1 MRIYRPGILLQS
13 RRRGRIERAWPVPSA
28 VGERDYANS
37 RRPCSGPNSLMNFYV
52 KRLRLLTARRILSN
66 SDSVLVVAGG
76 LTDRACLL
84 EAGFTNAAI
93 SNLDQQE
100 GSADYEPF
108 RWMHLDAEKIA
119 VDDAS
124 FDWVIVHAGL
134 HHLSV
139 PAAGICEM
147 FRVARKGIVCF
158 EARDS
163 WAMRLAKRASLTT
176 DYELEPAFLSG
187 GTIGGYRNGPIP
199 NYVYRWTERE
209 FEKVVKSYHP
219 AYNVDFLYFYG
230 LQVPLQRFAM
240 ARSSILRSTGRV
252 LNGISKIFPY
262 IFPRQGNQFAMVA
275 VKTNVLQPWLTMEG
289 GNLKFREELMASK
302 YDKKKYV

>member
-1 MRIYRPGILLQS
+1 
-13 RRRGRIERAWPVPSA
+13 
-28 VGERDYANS
+28 
-37 RRPCSGPNSLMNFYV
+37 MNFYV
-52 KRLRLLTARRILSN
+52 KCLRLLTARRILSN
-66 SDSVLVVAGG
+66 DDSVLVVAGG

-84 EAGFTNAAI
+84 EAGFCNVLI
-93 SNLDQQE
+93 SNLDHQE
-100 GSADYEPF
+100 ASAEYKPF
-108 RWMHLDAEKIA
+108 QWMCLDAEKIA
-119 VDDAS
+119 LDDAS

-139 PAAGICEM
+139 PAAGVCEM

-163 WAMRLAKRASLTT
+163 WAMRLAKRAALTT

-187 GTIGGYRNGPIP
+187 GKSGGYRNGPIP

-209 FEKVVKSYHP
+209 FEKVISSYHP
-219 AYNVDFLYFYG
+219 AYHVDFLYFYG

-240 ARSSILRSTGRV
+240 ARSSVFRFTGLLLNWISRV
-252 LNGISKIFPY
+252 FPLV
-262 IFPRQGNQFAMVA
+262 FPRQGNQFAMVA
-275 VKTNVLQPWLTMEG
+275 VKSKLLQPWLTLEG
-289 GNLKFREELMASK
+289 GDLLFREEAMAKK

>member
-1 MRIYRPGILLQS
+1 
-13 RRRGRIERAWPVPSA
+13 
-28 VGERDYANS
+28 
-37 RRPCSGPNSLMNFYV
+37 MNFYV
-52 KRLRLLTARRILSN
+52 KCLRMLTMKRVLSGA
-66 SDSVLVVAGG
+66 DSVLVVAGG
-76 LTDRACLL
+76 MTDRDCLL
-84 EAGFTNAAI
+84 EAGFSDVLI
-93 SNLDQQE
+93 SNLDHQGE
-100 GSADYEPF
+100 SAEYAPF
-108 RWMHLDAEKIA
+108 RWMCLDAEKIA
-119 VDDAS
+119 LKDAS

-139 PAAGICEM
+139 PAAGVCEM

-163 WAMRLAKRASLTT
+163 WAMRLAKGVALTS

-187 GTIGGYRNGPIP
+187 GTTGGYRNGPIP

-219 AYNVDFLYFYG
+219 AYRVDFLYFYG

-240 ARSSILRSTGRV
+240 ARSTIFRIAGRV
-252 LNGISKIFPY
+252 LDAASRIFPLVL
-262 IFPRQGNQFAMVA
+262 PRQGNQFAMVA
-275 VKTNVLQPWLTMEG
+275 VKSSVLQPWLTLEDG
-289 GNLKFREELMASK
+289 TVQFREEMMAKK

>member
-1 MRIYRPGILLQS
+1 
-13 RRRGRIERAWPVPSA
+13 
-28 VGERDYANS
+28 
-37 RRPCSGPNSLMNFYV
+37 MNFYV
-52 KRLRLLTARRILSN
+52 KCLRLLNAEDVLSGD
-66 SDSVLVVAGG
+66 DSVLVVAGG

-84 EAGFTNAAI
+84 EAGFSNVLI

-100 GSADYEPF
+100 GAATYKPF
-108 RWMHLDAEKIA
+108 RWMCLDAEKIA
-119 VDDAS
+119 LEDAS

-139 PAAGICEM
+139 PAAGVCEM

-163 WAMRLAKRASLTT
+163 WAMKLAKRTGLTT

-187 GTIGGYRNGPIP
+187 GKTGGYRNGPIP

-209 FEKVVKSYHP
+209 FEKVVKSYQP
-219 AYNVDFLYFYG
+219 AYRVDFKYFYG

-240 ARSSILRSTGRV
+240 ARSPIFRTAGRLLQGVST
-252 LNGISKIFPY
+252 LFPY
-262 IFPRQGNQFAMVA
+262 VFPRQGNQFAMVA
-275 VKTNVLQPWLTMEG
+275 VKTSVLQPWLAMEG
-289 GNLKFREELMASK
+289 GNLRFREEAMAKK
-302 YDKKKYV
+302 YDRKKYV

>member
-1 MRIYRPGILLQS
+1 MS
-13 RRRGRIERAWPVPSA
+13 
-28 VGERDYANS
+28 
-37 RRPCSGPNSLMNFYV
+37 FYV
-52 KRLRLLTARRILSN
+52 KCLCLLTAKRVLSTG
-66 SDSVLVVAGG
+66 DSMLVVAGG
-76 LTDRACLL
+76 LTDRTCLL
-84 EAGFTNAAI
+84 EAGFTDVVI
-93 SNLDQQE
+93 SNLDHLE
-100 GSADYEPF
+100 GAAEYRPF
-108 RWMHLDAEKIA
+108 RWMCLDAEKIA
-119 VDDAS
+119 LGDAS

-163 WAMRLAKRASLTT
+163 WAMRLARRASLTT

-187 GTIGGYRNGPIP
+187 GTLGGYRNGPIP

-240 ARSSILRSTGRV
+240 ARSSILRSAGWL

-275 VKTNVLQPWLTMEG
+275 VKTNVLQPWLMMEG
-289 GNLKFREELMASK
+289 GNLKFREELMARK

>member
-1 MRIYRPGILLQS
+1 VKCLCLLK
-13 RRRGRIERAWPVPSA
+13 A
-28 VGERDYANS
+28 
-37 RRPCSGPNSLMNFYV
+37 
-52 KRLRLLTARRILSN
+52 KRVLGTE
-66 SDSVLVVAGG
+66 DSVLVVAGG
-76 LTDRACLL
+76 PTDRSCLL
-84 EAGFTNAAI
+84 EAGFRNVLI
-93 SNLDQQE
+93 SNLDNQQ
-100 GSADYEPF
+100 SAAEYQPY
-108 RWMHLDAEKIA
+108 RWMCLDAEKIA
-119 VDDAS
+119 LEDAS

-147 FRVARKGIVCF
+147 FRVARKGILCF

-187 GTIGGYRNGPIP
+187 GKMGGYRNGPIP

-219 AYNVDFLYFYG
+219 AYRTDFHYFYG

-240 ARSSILRSTGRV
+240 ARSYIYKSAGRLLHGV
-252 LNGISKIFPY
+252 SKLFPY
-262 IFPRQGNQFAMVA
+262 VFPRQGNQFAMVA
-275 VKTNVLQPWLTMEG
+275 VKTNVLQPWLILEG
-289 GNLKFREELMASK
+289 GRPLFREEVMTKK
-302 YDKKKYV
+302 YDKKRYV

>member
-1 MRIYRPGILLQS
+1 
-13 RRRGRIERAWPVPSA
+13 
-28 VGERDYANS
+28 
-37 RRPCSGPNSLMNFYV
+37 MNFYV
-52 KRLRLLTARRILSN
+52 KCLGLLRARHVLSTD
-66 SDSVLVVAGG
+66 DSVLVVAGG

-84 EAGFTNAAI
+84 EAGFSNVII
-93 SNLDQQE
+93 SNLDEHE
-100 GSADYEPF
+100 GAAEYRPF
-108 RWMHLDAEKIA
+108 RWMCLDAERIA
-119 VDDAS
+119 LGDAS

-139 PAAGICEM
+139 PAAGVCEM
-147 FRVARKGIVCF
+147 FRVARKGILCF

-163 WAMRLAKRASLTT
+163 WAMQLAKRTGLTA

-187 GTIGGYRNGPIP
+187 GKFGGYRNGPIP

-219 AYNVDFLYFYG
+219 AYHVDFKYFYG

-240 ARSSILRSTGRV
+240 ARSRIFRSAGRL
-252 LNGISKIFPY
+252 LNGISKLFPY
-262 IFPRQGNQFAMVA
+262 LLPRQGNQFAMIA
-275 VKTNVLQPWLTMEG
+275 VKTNVLQPWLIMED
-289 GNLKFREELMASK
+289 GNLQFREEAMTRK